1 MHFFPKYIA
10 FIKTVHFILFT
21 TGFCTLSVNLLI
33 SYSLGYMRFELLV
46 YKNMLSIEKY
56 YLIFVFPLAKNKV
69 NALISITYKTSITFE
84 KQNLKV

>member
-1 MHFFPKYIA
+1 
-10 FIKTVHFILFT
+10 
-21 TGFCTLSVNLLI
+21 
-33 SYSLGYMRFELLV
+33 MRFELLV

-69 NALISITYKTSITFE
+69 NTLISITYKTSITFE